1 MKLSN
6 KLIILFFS
14 ISAIPIAVITSI
26 SFDVLA
32 NELILKKQQSAD
44 EISVLMNHKKSRC
57 I

>member
-6 KLIILFFS
+6 KLIILFLS
-14 ISAIPIAVITSI
+14 ISAIPISVITSI

-44 EISVLMNHKKSRC
+44 EISVPMNQKKSR
-57 I
+57 